1 VELGWVVGSFGFLW
15 RDLID
20 SFFDR
25 RCPGCVGP
33 VPRDREV
40 CDACDAAVSRTGTV
54 LCLACLRRDPATRDA
69 RGACSLH
76 GSRRLA
82 LVGPSYEPTLE
93 RIIHAFKYEGSR
105 RLATWLAAL
114 YPDPPERDRS
124 FGREAVLVPVPLHP
138 TRRAARSYDQAE
150 LLAEELSARWGI
162 PVVRA
167 LARVRDT
174 PPQARLGPGRRHANV
189 RGAFQGMRPLLVANR
204 PVLLVDDVVTTGS
217 TMMEA
222 AEALEAQGAAWIL
235 SLAAAHGGHP
245 DPAEGAIQ
253 GAVASFGDVC

>member
-1 VELGWVVGSFGFLW
+1 MRERVVGWSGLLW

-20 SFFDR
+20 SFLDR
-25 RCPGCVGP
+25 RCPGCVGR

-40 CDACDAAVSRTGTV
+40 CHACDAAVSRTGTV
-54 LCLACLRRDPATRDA
+54 LCLACLRRDPRIPDA
-69 RGACSLH
+69 RGGACPLH

-82 LVGPSYEPTLE
+82 LAGPSYEPTLE

-114 YPDPPERDRS
+114 FPDPPERKGS
-124 FGREAVLVPVPLHP
+124 FGREAVLVPVPLYP
-138 TRRAARSYDQAE
+138 SRRAARSFDQAE
-150 LLAEELSARWGI
+150 LLADELSATWGI
-162 PVVRA
+162 PAVRA

-174 PPQARLGPGRRHANV
+174 PAQARLGPEQRHVNV
-189 RGAFQGMRPLLVANR
+189 RGAFRGIRPLLIRDR

-222 AEALEAQGAAWIL
+222 AGALEAQGASWVL
-235 SLAAAHGGHP
+235 SLAAVHGGHP
-245 DPAEGAIQ
+245 DPAEGAVQ
-253 GAVASFGDVC
+253 GAVARSGGLC